1 MKKIKNQLGLVK
13 PDKLPAGATAKSE
26 QKPATRKASK
36 PPKKR
41 KQGGK
46 GRPFQPKP
54 PKKRKQGGKGR
65 PFQPKPPKK
74 RKQGGKGRPFQP
86 KPWEAYAPKGPN
98 ATSYTREELEQIV
111 RRASGAANRR
121 LKRLEEAGETKGVYK
136 RALGMLETQG
146 RTKFSGAVKS
156 MTRTELVAE
165 YLRLR
170 DFLSSKTST
179 MQGIKDWK
187 RNVYESLVDR
197 GFTGSQEEL
206 SELFDK
212 YMTKELE
219 AALGSDVV
227 YTLLQT
233 ENGRPFLQRAKDA
246 IDRAKQTGESQTTAL
261 SREFNI
267 TTEEQAAQILAKYF
281 GG

>member
-26 QKPATRKASK
+26 QKPSTRKVSNKKQAK
-36 PPKKR
+36 QRKAPKKQAKQR
-41 KQGGK
+41 KA
-46 GRPFQPKP
+46 
-54 PKKRKQGGKGR
+54 
-65 PFQPKPPKK
+65 PKK

-146 RTKFSGAVKS
+146 RTKFSEAVKS

-165 YLRLR
+165 YMRLR

-187 RNVYESLVDR
+187 RNVYQSLVDR

-233 ENGRPFLQRAKDA
+233 DNGRPFLQRAKDA

>member
-1 MKKIKNQLGLVK
+1 MKKLKNQTGLAK
-13 PDKLPAGATAKSE
+13 QGEQPSATA
-26 QKPATRKASK
+26 RKDSSGKAGKVSNKKQASTESQ

-46 GRPFQPKP
+46 GKP
-54 PKKRKQGGKGR
+54 Y
-65 PFQPKPPKK
+65 
-74 RKQGGKGRPFQP
+74 QP
-86 KPWEAYAPKGPN
+86 KPWEAYATKGPN
-98 ATSYTREELEQIV
+98 VSNYTREELEQTV

-156 MTRTELVAE
+156 MTRNELIAE

-170 DFLSSKTST
+170 DFLSAKTST

-187 RNVYESLVDR
+187 RNVYESLKDR
-197 GFTGSQEEL
+197 GFEGSQAEL

-212 YMTKELE
+212 YMIEELE
-219 AALGSDVV
+219 KALGSAVV
-227 YTLLQT
+227 YILMQT
-233 ENGRPFLQRAKDA
+233 EKGRPFLQRAKDA
-246 IDRAKQTGESQTTAL
+246 IDNAKKNGIDTKKAL
-261 SREFNI
+261 SKEFNI
-267 TTEEQAAQILAKYF
+267 STEEQASQILAQYF

>member
-26 QKPATRKASK
+26 QKPATRKASNKKQAKLKEKKASK

-46 GRPFQPKP
+46 GRPY
-54 PKKRKQGGKGR
+54 
-65 PFQPKPPKK
+65 
-74 RKQGGKGRPFQP
+74 QP

-121 LKRLEEAGETKGVYK
+121 LKRLEEAGETKGIYK

-165 YLRLR
+165 YMRLR
-170 DFLSSKTST
+170 DFLSAKTST
-179 MQGIKDWK
+179 MQGVKEWK
-187 RNVYESLVDR
+187 RNVYESLKDR

-206 SELFDK
+206 SELFDN

-233 ENGRPFLQRAKDA
+233 DNGRPFLQRAKDA

>member
-46 GRPFQPKP
+46 AS
-54 PKKRKQGGKGR
+54 
-65 PFQPKPPKK
+65 KPPKK

-121 LKRLEEAGETKGVYK
+121 LKRLEETGETKGIYK

-170 DFLSSKTST
+170 DFLSAKTST

-219 AALGSDVV
+219 ATLGSDVV

-233 ENGRPFLQRAKDA
+233 DNGRPFLQRAKDA

>member
-26 QKPATRKASK
+26 QKPSPRKASNK
-36 PPKKR
+36 KQAKKR
-41 KQGGK
+41 KAAKLQE
-46 GRPFQPKP
+46 
-54 PKKRKQGGKGR
+54 KKAS
-65 PFQPKPPKK
+65 KPPKK

-121 LKRLEEAGETKGVYK
+121 LKRLEEAGETKGIYK

-156 MTRTELVAE
+156 MTRNELVAE

-179 MQGIKDWK
+179 KQGIKEWK
-187 RNVYESLVDR
+187 RNVYESLEDR

-227 YTLLQT
+227 YTLLQSD
-233 ENGRPFLQRAKDA
+233 NGRPFLQRAKDA

>member
-1 MKKIKNQLGLVK
+1 MKKLENQTGLEKQGKK
-13 PDKLPAGATAKSE
+13 PSATARKDSSGKAGKVSNKKRAK
-26 QKPATRKASK
+26 QKKAAKLQEKRASK
-36 PPKKR
+36 SPKKR

-46 GRPFQPKP
+46 GRPY
-54 PKKRKQGGKGR
+54 
-65 PFQPKPPKK
+65 
-74 RKQGGKGRPFQP
+74 QP
-86 KPWEAYAPKGPN
+86 KPWEAFAPKGPN

-136 RALGMLETQG
+136 RAMGMLETQG

-156 MTRTELVAE
+156 MTRSELIAE

-187 RNVYESLVDR
+187 RNVYESLKDR
-197 GFTGSQEEL
+197 GFEGSQAEL

-212 YMTKELE
+212 YMIEELE
-219 AALGSDVV
+219 KALGSAVV
-227 YTLLQT
+227 YILMQT
-233 ENGRPFLQRAKDA
+233 EKGRPFLQRAKDA
-246 IDRAKQTGESQTTAL
+246 IDNAKKNGIDTKKAL
-261 SREFNI
+261 SKEFNI
-267 TTEEQAAQILAKYF
+267 STEEQASQILAQYF

>member
-1 MKKIKNQLGLVK
+1 MKKLENQTGLEKKGKK
-13 PDKLPAGATAKSE
+13 PSATARKDSSGKAGKVSNKKRAKQRKTAKLQE
-26 QKPATRKASK
+26 KRASKASQ

-46 GRPFQPKP
+46 GRPY
-54 PKKRKQGGKGR
+54 
-65 PFQPKPPKK
+65 
-74 RKQGGKGRPFQP
+74 QP
-86 KPWEAYAPKGPN
+86 KPWEAFAPKGPN

-156 MTRTELVAE
+156 MTRSELIAE

-170 DFLSSKTST
+170 DFLSAKTST
-179 MQGIKDWK
+179 KQGIADWK
-187 RNVYESLVDR
+187 HNIYLALKDR
-197 GFTGSQEEL
+197 GFEGTQDEL
-206 SELFDK
+206 SDLFDK
-212 YMTKELE
+212 FMTEE
-219 AALGSDVV
+219 MENALSSNTVFI
-227 YTLLQT
+227 LLRT
-233 ENGRPFLQRAKDA
+233 EKGRPFLERALGA
-246 IDRAKQTGESQTTAL
+246 IDYAKETKTDVKKAL

-267 TTEEQAAQILAKYF
+267 STEQQASQILAQYF

>member
-1 MKKIKNQLGLVK
+1 MKKLKNQTGLAKQGKQPSDTARKDSSGKAGKVSNK
-13 PDKLPAGATAKSE
+13 KRAKLQEK
-26 QKPATRKASK
+26 KASQ

-46 GRPFQPKP
+46 GRPY
-54 PKKRKQGGKGR
+54 
-65 PFQPKPPKK
+65 
-74 RKQGGKGRPFQP
+74 QP

-98 ATSYTREELEQIV
+98 VSAYTREELEKVV

-156 MTRTELVAE
+156 MTRSELVAE

-170 DFLSSKTST
+170 DFLSAKTST
-179 MQGIKDWK
+179 MQGIKDWR
-187 RNVYESLVDR
+187 RNVYESLKDR
-197 GFTGSQEEL
+197 GFTGSQSEL

-212 YMTKELE
+212 YMTAELE

-227 YTLLQT
+227 FTLLQSD
-233 ENGRPFLQRAKDA
+233 NGRPFLQRAKDA
-246 IDRAKQTGESQTTAL
+246 IDRAKETGTDPKREL

-267 TTEEQAAQILAKYF
+267 STEEQAGQILAKYF

>member
-1 MKKIKNQLGLVK
+1 MKKLKNQTGLAK
-13 PDKLPAGATAKSE
+13 QGEQPSATARKDSSGKAGKVSNKKRAKQRKTAKLQE
-26 QKPATRKASK
+26 KKASK

-46 GRPFQPKP
+46 GRPY
-54 PKKRKQGGKGR
+54 
-65 PFQPKPPKK
+65 
-74 RKQGGKGRPFQP
+74 QP
-86 KPWEAYAPKGPN
+86 KPWEAYATKGPN
-98 ATSYTREELEQIV
+98 VSNYTREELEQTV

-156 MTRTELVAE
+156 MTRNELIAE

-170 DFLSSKTST
+170 DFLSAKTST

-187 RNVYESLVDR
+187 RNVYESLKDR
-197 GFTGSQEEL
+197 GFEGSQAEL

-212 YMTKELE
+212 YMIEELE
-219 AALGSDVV
+219 KALGSAVV
-227 YTLLQT
+227 YILMQT
-233 ENGRPFLQRAKDA
+233 EKGRPFLQRAKDA
-246 IDRAKQTGESQTTAL
+246 IDRAKETGTDPKKEL

-267 TTEEQAAQILAKYF
+267 STEEQASQILAMYF
-281 GG
+281 REG

>member
-1 MKKIKNQLGLVK
+1 MKKLKNQTGLAK
-13 PDKLPAGATAKSE
+13 QGEQPSATA
-26 QKPATRKASK
+26 RKDSSGKAGKVSNKKQASK
-36 PPKKR
+36 PKKQASTESQPPKKR

-46 GRPFQPKP
+46 GRPY
-54 PKKRKQGGKGR
+54 
-65 PFQPKPPKK
+65 
-74 RKQGGKGRPFQP
+74 QP
-86 KPWEAYAPKGPN
+86 KPWEAYATKGPN
-98 ATSYTREELEQIV
+98 VSNYTREELEQTV

-156 MTRTELVAE
+156 MTRNELIAE

-170 DFLSSKTST
+170 DFLSAKTST

-187 RNVYESLVDR
+187 RNVYESLKDR
-197 GFTGSQEEL
+197 GFEGSQAEL

-219 AALGSDVV
+219 DALGSTVV
-227 YTLLQT
+227 YVLLQT
-233 ENGRPFLQRAKDA
+233 EKGRPFLQRAVDA
-246 IDRAKQTGESQTTAL
+246 LNRAKQEGIDPKKAL
-261 SREFNI
+261 AKEFNI
-267 TTEEQAAQILAKYF
+267 STEEQASQILAMYF
-281 GG
+281 SEG

>member
-26 QKPATRKASK
+26 QKPATRKASNKKQAKKRKAAKVQEKRKAAKVQEKKASK

-46 GRPFQPKP
+46 GRPY
-54 PKKRKQGGKGR
+54 
-65 PFQPKPPKK
+65 
-74 RKQGGKGRPFQP
+74 QP

-170 DFLSSKTST
+170 DFINSKTST

-206 SELFDK
+206 SDLFDK

-233 ENGRPFLQRAKDA
+233 DNGRPFLQRAKDA

>member
-1 MKKIKNQLGLVK
+1 MKKLKNQTGLAK
-13 PDKLPAGATAKSE
+13 QTKAASATA
-26 QKPATRKASK
+26 RKDSSGKAGKVSNKKQAKQRKTAKLQEKRASK
-36 PPKKR
+36 QSQPKKR

-46 GRPFQPKP
+46 GRPY
-54 PKKRKQGGKGR
+54 
-65 PFQPKPPKK
+65 
-74 RKQGGKGRPFQP
+74 QP

-98 ATSYTREELEQIV
+98 VMNYTREELEQIV

-156 MTRTELVAE
+156 MTRNELIAE

-170 DFLSSKTST
+170 DFLSAKTST

-187 RNVYESLVDR
+187 RNVYESLKDR
-197 GFTGSQEEL
+197 GFTGSQSEL
-206 SELFDK
+206 SELFEK
-212 YMTKELE
+212 YMTAELE
-219 AALGSDVV
+219 GALGSEVV
-227 YTLLQT
+227 FTLLQSDK
-233 ENGRPFLQRAKDA
+233 GRPFLERAKDA
-246 IDRAKQTGESQTTAL
+246 IDRAKKTGTDPKREL

-267 TTEEQAAQILAKYF
+267 STEEQAGQILAKYF

>member
-1 MKKIKNQLGLVK
+1 MKKLKNQTGLAK
-13 PDKLPAGATAKSE
+13 QGEQPSATARKDSSGKAGKVSNKKRAKQRKTAKLQE
-26 QKPATRKASK
+26 KKASK

-46 GRPFQPKP
+46 GRPY
-54 PKKRKQGGKGR
+54 
-65 PFQPKPPKK
+65 
-74 RKQGGKGRPFQP
+74 QP

-98 ATSYTREELEQIV
+98 VMNYNREELEQTV

-121 LKRLEEAGETKGVYK
+121 LKRLEEAGETKGAYK

-156 MTRTELVAE
+156 MTRNELIAE

-187 RNVYESLVDR
+187 RNVYESLKDR
-197 GFTGSQEEL
+197 GFEGSQAEL

-212 YMTKELE
+212 YMIKELE
-219 AALGSDVV
+219 DALGSTVV
-227 YTLLQT
+227 YVLLQT
-233 ENGRPFLQRAKDA
+233 EKGRPFLQRAVDA
-246 IDRAKQTGESQTTAL
+246 LNYAKQAGIDPKKAL
-261 SREFNI
+261 AKEFNI
-267 TTEEQAAQILAKYF
+267 STEEQASQILAMYF
-281 GG
+281 SEG

>member
-1 MKKIKNQLGLVK
+1 MKKLKNQTGLAK
-13 PDKLPAGATAKSE
+13 QGEQPSATARKDSSGKAGKVSNKKRAKLQE
-26 QKPATRKASK
+26 KKASQ

-46 GRPFQPKP
+46 GRPY
-54 PKKRKQGGKGR
+54 
-65 PFQPKPPKK
+65 
-74 RKQGGKGRPFQP
+74 QP

-98 ATSYTREELEQIV
+98 VMNYTREELEQTV

-146 RTKFSGAVKS
+146 RAKFSGAVKS
-156 MTRTELVAE
+156 MTRSELIAE

-170 DFLSSKTST
+170 DFLSAKTST

-187 RNVYESLVDR
+187 RNVYESLKDR
-197 GFTGSQEEL
+197 GFTGSQSEL

-212 YMTKELE
+212 YMTAELE

-227 YTLLQT
+227 FTLLQSD
-233 ENGRPFLQRAKDA
+233 NGRPFLQRAKDA
-246 IDRAKQTGESQTTAL
+246 IDRAKETGTDPKREL

-267 TTEEQAAQILAKYF
+267 STEEQAGQILAKYF

>member
-1 MKKIKNQLGLVK
+1 MKKLKNQTGLAK
-13 PDKLPAGATAKSE
+13 QGEQPSATA
-26 QKPATRKASK
+26 RKDSSGKAGKVSNKKRAKQRKTAKLQEKRASK

-46 GRPFQPKP
+46 GRPY
-54 PKKRKQGGKGR
+54 
-65 PFQPKPPKK
+65 
-74 RKQGGKGRPFQP
+74 QP

-156 MTRTELVAE
+156 MTRSELIAE

-187 RNVYESLVDR
+187 RNVYESLKDR
-197 GFTGSQEEL
+197 GFTGSQSEL
-206 SELFDK
+206 SELFNK
-212 YMTKELE
+212 YMTAELE

-227 YTLLQT
+227 FTLLQSD
-233 ENGRPFLQRAKDA
+233 NGRPFLQRAKDA
-246 IDRAKQTGESQTTAL
+246 IDRAKETGTDPKREL

-267 TTEEQAAQILAKYF
+267 STEEQAGQILAQYF

>member
-1 MKKIKNQLGLVK
+1 MKKLKNQTGLAK
-13 PDKLPAGATAKSE
+13 QGEQPSATARKDSSGKAGKVSNKKQASSKKQASNKE
-26 QKPATRKASK
+26 QASK
-36 PPKKR
+36 ESQPPKKR

-46 GRPFQPKP
+46 GRPY
-54 PKKRKQGGKGR
+54 
-65 PFQPKPPKK
+65 
-74 RKQGGKGRPFQP
+74 QP

-98 ATSYTREELEQIV
+98 VSNYTREELEQTV

-136 RALGMLETQG
+136 RAMGMLETQG

-156 MTRTELVAE
+156 MTRNELIAE

-170 DFLSSKTST
+170 DFLSAKTST

-187 RNVYESLVDR
+187 RNVYESLKDR
-197 GFTGSQEEL
+197 GFEGSQAEL

-219 AALGSDVV
+219 DALGSNLV
-227 YTLLQT
+227 YVLLQT
-233 ENGRPFLQRAKDA
+233 EKGRPFLQRAVDA
-246 IDRAKQTGESQTTAL
+246 LNYAKQAGIDPKKAL
-261 SREFNI
+261 AKEFNI
-267 TTEEQAAQILAKYF
+267 STEEQASQILAMYF
-281 GG
+281 SEG

>member
-13 PDKLPAGATAKSE
+13 PDKLPAGATAMSE
-26 QKPATRKASK
+26 QKPSTRKASNK
-36 PPKKR
+36 KKAKHRKAKQRKAAKKR

-46 GRPFQPKP
+46 GRPY
-54 PKKRKQGGKGR
+54 
-65 PFQPKPPKK
+65 
-74 RKQGGKGRPFQP
+74 QP

-121 LKRLEEAGETKGVYK
+121 LKRLEEAGETKGIYK

-156 MTRTELVAE
+156 MTRNELVAE

-187 RNVYESLVDR
+187 RNVYQSLVDR

-219 AALGSDVV
+219 ASLGSDVV

-233 ENGRPFLQRAKDA
+233 DNGRPFLQRAKDA

-261 SREFNI
+261 SREFNV

>member
-1 MKKIKNQLGLVK
+1 MKKLKNQLGLVK
-13 PDKLPAGATAKSE
+13 PDKLPAGATARSE
-26 QKPATRKASK
+26 QKSPAGKKPSRKKAARARKSAK
-36 PPKKR
+36 LKEKKETKKR

-46 GRPFQPKP
+46 GRPY
-54 PKKRKQGGKGR
+54 
-65 PFQPKPPKK
+65 
-74 RKQGGKGRPFQP
+74 QP

-98 ATSYTREELEQIV
+98 ATSYTREELEKIV

-121 LKRLEEAGETKGVYK
+121 LKRLEEAGETQGVYK

-146 RTKFSGAVKS
+146 RIKFSGAVKS

-179 MQGIKDWK
+179 KQGIADWK
-187 RNVYESLVDR
+187 RNVYESLKDR

-233 ENGRPFLQRAKDA
+233 DNGRPFLQRAKDA
-246 IDRAKQTGESQTTAL
+246 IDRAKQTGESQTNAL

>member
-26 QKPATRKASK
+26 QKPATRKARNKKQAKQRKAAKLKEKNASK
-36 PPKKR
+36 AGNKKPSKKR

-46 GRPFQPKP
+46 GRPFQS
-54 PKKRKQGGKGR
+54 
-65 PFQPKPPKK
+65 
-74 RKQGGKGRPFQP
+74 
-86 KPWEAYAPKGPN
+86 KPWEAYAPKGPS

-121 LKRLEEAGETKGVYK
+121 LKRLEEAGETKGIYK

-165 YLRLR
+165 YMRLR
-170 DFLSSKTST
+170 DFLSAKTST

-187 RNVYESLVDR
+187 RNVYDSLVDR
-197 GFTGSQEEL
+197 GFTGSPEEL

-219 AALGSDVV
+219 SALGSDVV

-233 ENGRPFLQRAKDA
+233 DNGRSFMQRAKDA

>member
-26 QKPATRKASK
+26 QKPAPRKASNKKQAKLNAKKASK

-46 GRPFQPKP
+46 GRPY
-54 PKKRKQGGKGR
+54 
-65 PFQPKPPKK
+65 
-74 RKQGGKGRPFQP
+74 QP

-98 ATSYTREELEQIV
+98 ATSYTREELEQVV

-179 MQGIKDWK
+179 MQGVKSWK
-187 RNVYESLVDR
+187 RNVFQSLVDR

-219 AALGSDVV
+219 AVLSSDAVF
-227 YTLLQT
+227 TLLQT

-246 IDRAKQTGESQTTAL
+246 LDRAKQTGESQKTAL

>member
-36 PPKKR
+36 AS
-41 KQGGK
+41 
-46 GRPFQPKP
+46 KP
-54 PKKRKQGGKGR
+54 PKKRKQASKASKAS
-65 PFQPKPPKK
+65 KPPKK

-98 ATSYTREELEQIV
+98 ATRYTREELEQIV

-121 LKRLEEAGETKGVYK
+121 LKRLEEAGETKGIYK
-136 RALGMLETQG
+136 RALGMLKTQG

-187 RNVYESLVDR
+187 RNVYQSIVDR

-206 SELFDK
+206 SELLDK

-233 ENGRPFLQRAKDA
+233 DNGRPFLQRAKEA

>member
-1 MKKIKNQLGLVK
+1 MKKLKNQTGLVK
-13 PDKLPAGATAKSE
+13 QGKQPSATARKDSSGKAGKVSNKKRAKQRKTAKLQE
-26 QKPATRKASK
+26 KKASK
-36 PPKKR
+36 AGEPPKKR

-46 GRPFQPKP
+46 GRPY
-54 PKKRKQGGKGR
+54 
-65 PFQPKPPKK
+65 
-74 RKQGGKGRPFQP
+74 QP

-136 RALGMLETQG
+136 RAMGMLETQG
-146 RTKFSGAVKS
+146 RAKFSGAVKS
-156 MTRTELVAE
+156 MTRSELIAE

-187 RNVYESLVDR
+187 RNVYESLKDR
-197 GFTGSQEEL
+197 GFEGSQAEL

-212 YMTKELE
+212 YMIEELE
-219 AALGSDVV
+219 KALGSAVV
-227 YTLLQT
+227 YILMQT
-233 ENGRPFLQRAKDA
+233 EKGRPFLQRAKDA
-246 IDRAKQTGESQTTAL
+246 IDNAKKNGIDTKKAL
-261 SREFNI
+261 SKEFNI
-267 TTEEQAAQILAKYF
+267 STEEQASQILAQYF

>member
-13 PDKLPAGATAKSE
+13 PNKLPAGATAKSE
-26 QKPATRKASK
+26 QKPATRKASN
-36 PPKKR
+36 KKQA
-41 KQGGK
+41 KQSK
-46 GRPFQPKP
+46 AAKLKE
-54 PKKRKQGGKGR
+54 KKASKAS
-65 PFQPKPPKK
+65 KPPKK

-98 ATSYTREELEQIV
+98 VTSYTREELEQIV

-121 LKRLEEAGETKGVYK
+121 LKRLEEAGETKGIYK

-170 DFLSSKTST
+170 DFLSSETST
-179 MQGIKDWK
+179 MQGIKEWK
-187 RNVYESLVDR
+187 RNVYESLKDR

-206 SELFDK
+206 TELFDK

-233 ENGRPFLQRAKDA
+233 DNGRPFLQRAKDA

>member
-1 MKKIKNQLGLVK
+1 MKKLKNQTGLAK
-13 PDKLPAGATAKSE
+13 QGEQPSATARKDSSGKAGKVSNKKRAK
-26 QKPATRKASK
+26 QKKAAKLQEKRASK

-46 GRPFQPKP
+46 GRPY
-54 PKKRKQGGKGR
+54 
-65 PFQPKPPKK
+65 
-74 RKQGGKGRPFQP
+74 QP

-98 ATSYTREELEQIV
+98 ATSYTREELEAIV

-136 RALGMLETQG
+136 RAMGMLETQG

-156 MTRTELVAE
+156 MTRSELIAE

-187 RNVYESLVDR
+187 RNVYESLKDR
-197 GFTGSQEEL
+197 GFEGSQAEL

-212 YMTKELE
+212 YMIEELE
-219 AALGSDVV
+219 KALGSAVV
-227 YTLLQT
+227 YILMQS
-233 ENGRPFLQRAKDA
+233 EKGRPFLQRAKDA
-246 IDRAKQTGESQTTAL
+246 IDNAKKNGIDTKKAL
-261 SREFNI
+261 SKEFNI
-267 TTEEQAAQILAKYF
+267 STEEQASQILAQYF

>member
-1 MKKIKNQLGLVK
+1 MKKIRNQLGLVK

-26 QKPATRKASK
+26 QKPSTRKASNK
-36 PPKKR
+36 KKASKASQPPKKR

-46 GRPFQPKP
+46 GRPY
-54 PKKRKQGGKGR
+54 
-65 PFQPKPPKK
+65 
-74 RKQGGKGRPFQP
+74 QP

-98 ATSYTREELEQIV
+98 ATSYTREELEKIV

-179 MQGIKDWK
+179 MQGIKEWK
-187 RNVYESLVDR
+187 RNVYESLKDR

-219 AALGSDVV
+219 AALGSDVIF
-227 YTLLQT
+227 TLLQT
-233 ENGRPFLQRAKDA
+233 DNGRPFLQRAKDA

-267 TTEEQAAQILAKYF
+267 TTEEQAAQILARYF
-281 GG
+281 GVKSCGNAGVNR

>member
-1 MKKIKNQLGLVK
+1 MKKLKNQTGLAK
-13 PDKLPAGATAKSE
+13 QGEQPSATARKDSSGKAGKVSNKKRAKQRKTAKLQE
-26 QKPATRKASK
+26 KKASK

-46 GRPFQPKP
+46 GRPY
-54 PKKRKQGGKGR
+54 
-65 PFQPKPPKK
+65 
-74 RKQGGKGRPFQP
+74 QP
-86 KPWEAYAPKGPN
+86 KPWEAYATKGPN
-98 ATSYTREELEQIV
+98 VSNYTREELEQTV

-156 MTRTELVAE
+156 MTRSELIAE

-170 DFLSSKTST
+170 DFLSAKTST

-187 RNVYESLVDR
+187 RNVYESLKDR
-197 GFTGSQEEL
+197 GFEGSQAEL

-212 YMTKELE
+212 YMIKELE
-219 AALGSDVV
+219 DALGSTVV
-227 YTLLQT
+227 YVLLQT
-233 ENGRPFLQRAKDA
+233 EKGRPFLQRAVDA
-246 IDRAKQTGESQTTAL
+246 LNYAKQAGIDPKKAL
-261 SREFNI
+261 AKEFNI
-267 TTEEQAAQILAKYF
+267 STEEQASQILAMYF
-281 GG
+281 SEG

>member
-26 QKPATRKASK
+26 QKPAPRKASNKKQAKLNEKKASK

-46 GRPFQPKP
+46 GRPY
-54 PKKRKQGGKGR
+54 
-65 PFQPKPPKK
+65 
-74 RKQGGKGRPFQP
+74 QP

-111 RRASGAANRR
+111 RRTSSVANRR

-170 DFLSSKTST
+170 DFISSKTST

-187 RNVYESLVDR
+187 RNVFQSLVDR
-197 GFTGSQEEL
+197 GFTGSLEEI

-219 AALGSDVV
+219 AALSSDVV

-233 ENGRPFLQRAKDA
+233 DNGRPFLQRAKDA

>member
-26 QKPATRKASK
+26 QKPSTRKVSNKQRKAAKLKEKKASKASK

-46 GRPFQPKP
+46 GRQY
-54 PKKRKQGGKGR
+54 QS
-65 PFQPKPPKK
+65 
-74 RKQGGKGRPFQP
+74 

-156 MTRTELVAE
+156 MTRNELVAE
-165 YLRLR
+165 FQRLR

-179 MQGIKDWK
+179 MQGIKEWK
-187 RNVYESLVDR
+187 RNVYESLKDR

-219 AALGSDVV
+219 AAFGSDVV

-233 ENGRPFLQRAKDA
+233 DNGRPFLQRAKDA

>member
-1 MKKIKNQLGLVK
+1 MKKLKNQTGLAK
-13 PDKLPAGATAKSE
+13 QSKAASATARKDSSGKAGKVSNKKRAKQRKTAKLQE
-26 QKPATRKASK
+26 KKASK

-46 GRPFQPKP
+46 GRPY
-54 PKKRKQGGKGR
+54 
-65 PFQPKPPKK
+65 
-74 RKQGGKGRPFQP
+74 QP
-86 KPWEAYAPKGPN
+86 KPWEAYATKGPN
-98 ATSYTREELEQIV
+98 VSNYTREELEQTV

-136 RALGMLETQG
+136 RAMGMLETQG

-156 MTRTELVAE
+156 MTRNELIAE

-170 DFLSSKTST
+170 DFLSAKTST

-187 RNVYESLVDR
+187 HNIYLALKERDFEGTEV
-197 GFTGSQEEL
+197 EL
-206 SELFDK
+206 SDLFDK
-212 YMTKELE
+212 YMIKELE
-219 AALGSDVV
+219 DALGSNLV
-227 YTLLQT
+227 YVLLQT
-233 ENGRPFLQRAKDA
+233 EKGRPFLERALDA
-246 IDRAKQTGESQTTAL
+246 INYAKETKTDVKAAL

-267 TTEEQAAQILAKYF
+267 STEDQASQILAQYF

>member
-1 MKKIKNQLGLVK
+1 MKKLKNQTGLAK
-13 PDKLPAGATAKSE
+13 QGEQPSATARKDSSGKAGKVSNKKRAK
-26 QKPATRKASK
+26 QKKAAKLQEKKASQ

-46 GRPFQPKP
+46 GRPY
-54 PKKRKQGGKGR
+54 
-65 PFQPKPPKK
+65 
-74 RKQGGKGRPFQP
+74 QP

-136 RALGMLETQG
+136 RAMGMLETQG

-156 MTRTELVAE
+156 MTRSELIAE

-187 RNVYESLVDR
+187 RNVYESLKDR
-197 GFTGSQEEL
+197 GFEGSQAEL

-212 YMTKELE
+212 YMIEELE
-219 AALGSDVV
+219 KALGSAVV
-227 YTLLQT
+227 YILMQT
-233 ENGRPFLQRAKDA
+233 EKGRPFLQRAKDA
-246 IDRAKQTGESQTTAL
+246 IDNAKKNGIDTKKAL
-261 SREFNI
+261 SKEFNI
-267 TTEEQAAQILAKYF
+267 STEEQASQILAQYF